1 MSEEPRRVPYIVPC
15 NGLEAD
21 HLSKQPVNIK
31 CVLLGDSGVGK
42 TSLVVSYTTN
52 DYPSKHTPSAF
63 DTFFVEV
70 CVDNRLVHLQICDA
84 GGGNE
89 VASLRQ
95 FSYPGVHVLLLCF
108 SVVKPS
114 SFRSL
119 RDKWLDELSNA
130 HLVFNP
136 AAERLVAMR
145 SSTVPPSERKVRSK
159 ELTKQLS
166 AVRSRSCGPTRGI
179 RPEAHRI
186 PGPAF
191 LLVGC
196 ACDLRNDI
204 GQLLEL
210 SKQGEEPVD
219 KKTAEQLASQLGAE
233 AYIEC
238 SALTQK
244 NLKTVFDLAIW
255 CGLRVAELGGPAQ
268 CNQMPSFRET
278 KNGSV
283 VSPGSSRKSTTS
295 SLHNASHN
303 PPGFHQ
309 PKATVDD
316 SKIDKRLWRKLFCMH

>member
-1 MSEEPRRVPYIVPC
+1 MRTFSRVAA
-15 NGLEAD
+15 LQS
-21 HLSKQPVNIK
+21 HR
-31 CVLLGDSGVGK
+31 VLTRQVDTLALC
-42 TSLVVSYTTN
+42 TINTTE
-52 DYPSKHTPSAF
+52 F
-63 DTFFVEV
+63 QMEV

-136 AAERLVAMR
+136 AAKRLVATR

-159 ELTKQLS
+159 ELTKHLS

-179 RPEAHRI
+179 RQLPEAHRI

-210 SKQGEEPVD
+210 SKHGEEPVD

-233 AYIEC
+233 AYVEC

-268 CNQMPSFRET
+268 CNQISSFLET

-283 VSPGSSRKSTTS
+283 VSPGSSRKSTIS

-309 PKATVDD
+309 PKTTVEDP
-316 SKIDKRLWRKLFCMH
+316 KIDKRLWRKLFCMH